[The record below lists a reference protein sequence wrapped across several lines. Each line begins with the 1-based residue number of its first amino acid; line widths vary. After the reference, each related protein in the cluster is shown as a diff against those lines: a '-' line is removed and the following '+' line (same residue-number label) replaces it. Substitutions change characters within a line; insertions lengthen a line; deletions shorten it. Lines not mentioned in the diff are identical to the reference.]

1 MSKHNGYGPGYF
13 RLLEN
18 ARLMQAHE
26 AVVDLVNGR
35 PTQYEFLLNALG
47 YGCGLGIDYLDYE
60 DLTDDDDDDDGYG
73 RQNNRYCGF
82 PQNFLDKGLSKQL
95 PAITHY
101 KPVKCVTPE
110 EAAKNA
116 KELVAEE
123 EKLKKKAEKK
133 KQKKMRQRE
142 RRRLEKLEKE
152 NGNKHDARQV
162 DDDDD
167 KDDVPVKSKPTEREC
182 ENKKKTSNS
191 VPPDPGPQCNSVA
204 TESSDSC
211 DDDDDDDDK
220 ESIVDELE
228 LDMSSCFV
236 TNAAAIAKRKLEQK
250 PKSDRKDKKAENF
263 KKHDTPQKSTAAPQ
277 IKNVNEK
284 EASEEPVKD
293 NVTKSREL
301 GVLGNKYAQT
311 GNLDMAVK
319 FFTEAIKQN
328 PQEAKLFGNRS
339 FCYEKMQQYE
349 KALIDAD
356 IALSLNPKWI
366 KGLYRKGKALVGL
379 KRYYEAS
386 LIYKEVLKIDSSCT
400 DAAQEL
406 MMVQIMQ
413 LMDMGF
419 TREQSSNA
427 LIIHGTVEKALEALS
442 GLHGNMAAAP
452 VHVEEV
458 RVCPDRNPQP
468 VKVPIR
474 TVPQNPPKV
483 STAVPA
489 TPELFPVWVGDLV
502 PAISELKLHELFS
515 KFGPVHSIKLLSARR
530 CAFVN
535 YTNKDDCEKAIQ
547 EMHGFCIAGTRLVV
561 RYPDRIHTHLG
572 VSKAAATDAGKVN
585 KFPDE
590 CFFWRTTGCIKN
602 NRCSYRHV
610 PEHKG
615 IDRPKFK

>member
-1 MSKHNGYGPGYF
+1 MSKRNGFGPGYF
-13 RLLEN
+13 RMLEN

-26 AVVDLVNGR
+26 AMVDVISGR
-35 PTQYEFLLNALG
+35 STQCDFVLNALG
-47 YGCGLGIDYLDYE
+47 YGCGLGLDYPDHLDDYE
-60 DLTDDDDDDDGYG
+60 ELTDDEDDDEYD
-73 RQNNRYCGF
+73 RQHNRYCGF
-82 PQNFLDKGLSKQL
+82 TQRFLDKGVSKQL

-101 KPVKCVTPE
+101 KTVKYLTPE

-116 KELVAEE
+116 KELVDEE
-123 EKLKKKAEKK
+123 DKRKKKSEKK

-152 NGNKHDARQV
+152 NGNKDGAKQDDAA
-162 DDDDD
+162 
-167 KDDVPVKSKPTEREC
+167 VPVKSKPTEREC
-182 ENKKKTSNS
+182 QNKKKTNNS
-191 VPPDPGPQCNSVA
+191 VPPDPGPQHNSVT

-211 DDDDDDDDK
+211 DDDDDADDEK
-220 ESIVDELE
+220 ESVGDELE

-250 PKSDRKDKKAENF
+250 PKSDWKDKKTENF
-263 KKHDTPQKSTAAPQ
+263 RKLGTAQKSTEEPQ

-293 NVTKSREL
+293 NITKSMEL
-301 GVLGNKYAQT
+301 AVIGNKYAQT

-319 FFTEAIKQN
+319 YFTDAIKHN
-328 PQEAKLFGNRS
+328 PQEVKLFGNRA

-356 IALSLNPKWI
+356 IALSLNPTWI

-386 LIYKEVLKIDSSCT
+386 LTYKEVLKLDSSCT

-406 MMVQIMQ
+406 MRVQIMQ
-413 LMDMGF
+413 LMDMGY
-419 TREQSSNA
+419 TKEQSSNA

-442 GLHGNMAAAP
+442 GLHGNMAAAH

-458 RVCPDRNPQP
+458 RVSPERNLQP
-468 VKVPIR
+468 MKVPLR
-474 TVPQNPPKV
+474 PVPQNPLKV
-483 STAVPA
+483 TTAVPA
-489 TPELFPVWVGDLV
+489 TLELFPVWVGDLV
-502 PAISELKLHELFS
+502 PAISELRLHELFGR
-515 KFGPVHSIKLLSARR
+515 FGPVHSVKLLPARR

-535 YTNKDDCEKAIQ
+535 YTKKEDCEQAIKQ
-547 EMHGFCIAGTRLVV
+547 MHGFCVAGTYLVV

-572 VSKAAATDAGKVN
+572 VSKSATTDAGKLN

-590 CFFWRTTGCIKN
+590 CYFWRTTGCIKN

-615 IDRPKFK
+615 IDRPKV